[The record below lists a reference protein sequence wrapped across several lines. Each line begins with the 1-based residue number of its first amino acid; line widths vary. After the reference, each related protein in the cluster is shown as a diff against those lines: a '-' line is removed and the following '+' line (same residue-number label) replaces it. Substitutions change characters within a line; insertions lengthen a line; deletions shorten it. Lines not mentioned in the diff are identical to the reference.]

1 MKGRGVVVVG
11 GGQIDPSSQEKL
23 PSKSPALLGLI
34 DGCCRM
40 ICGHSSMEVKNP
52 ILIYEYVFRP
62 AIIQYGLWN
71 HLRIDHGQ
79 EFVLCILVQ
88 DLLKT

>member
-1 MKGRGVVVVG
+1 MVAVG
-11 GGQIDPSSQEKL
+11 GGQIDPSSQEKP

-34 DGCCRM
+34 GGCCRM
-40 ICGHSSMEVKNP
+40 MRGYSSMEVKNL